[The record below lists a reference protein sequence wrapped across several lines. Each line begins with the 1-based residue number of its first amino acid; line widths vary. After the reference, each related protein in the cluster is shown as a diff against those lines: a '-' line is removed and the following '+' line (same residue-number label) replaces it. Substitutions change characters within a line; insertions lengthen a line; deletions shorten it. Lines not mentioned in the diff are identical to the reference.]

1 VALGLAAGLGFMAGE
16 LPNSFLKRQLDIA
29 PGEAARGTIAGPV
42 FFALDR
48 VDSLLGMLL
57 ALAAVAPVPP
67 WTLAIILAVGP
78 LLHGAFSVLTFRLG
92 GKARA
97 A

>member
-1 VALGLAAGLGFMAGE
+1 MAGE
-16 LPNSFLKRQLDIA
+16 LPNSFLKRQLGIA
-29 PGEAARGTIAGPV
+29 PGSAAPGTIAGPV

-48 VDSLLGMLL
+48 VDSLLGMLV

-67 WTLAIILAVGP
+67 LTLAIILVVGP